1 MHIYGRWQ
9 SPGGTQVYQGDGHIV
24 GPLAGAAGEKATS
37 GSSGTRWVEE
47 GSGPRGTTRSLLFG
61 LSQEESRGRGT
72 WVRGCCVVCFPAQTV
87 FDTFFLGDPYI
98 KTTKRTPQGGC
109 STVILQ

>member
-37 GSSGTRWVEE
+37 GSSGTRW
-47 GSGPRGTTRSLLFG
+47 
-61 LSQEESRGRGT
+61 GRASDT
-72 WVRGCCVVCFPAQTV
+72 AQA
-87 FDTFFLGDPYI
+87 
-98 KTTKRTPQGGC
+98 
-109 STVILQ
+109 